1 MKILGFYDMNFRNF
15 EILLEEFKDLMI
27 NNWTYDPWIKQESLD
42 SAIKNLQE
50 EIEEFKAE
58 LDNEEAA
65 ANELGDIIWDV
76 FNLMYVFSREK
87 NLPIEKSLSEVINK
101 MSARKPYVVEKRFV
115 SLEEA
120 RKIWLDVKRK
130 EENNQK

>member
-27 NNWTYDPWIKQESLD
+27 NNWTYDPWVKQESLD